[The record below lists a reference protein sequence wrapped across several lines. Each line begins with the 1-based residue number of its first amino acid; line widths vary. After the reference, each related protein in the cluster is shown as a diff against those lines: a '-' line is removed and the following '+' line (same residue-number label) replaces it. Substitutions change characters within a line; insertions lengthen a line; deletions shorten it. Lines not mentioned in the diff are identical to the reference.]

1 MNVSYELVG
10 FDYQKKTDIEQIKRN
25 LDCLYSCAE
34 GTCPGDRSFG
44 LNQDF
49 LSLPLPVAQN
59 KLSLEIIQKT
69 EKYEPS
75 VEVMDIQYSFLD
87 GRLSASVRLEPARK
101 VRMGG

>member
-10 FDYQKKTDIEQIKRN
+10 FDYQKATDIERIKRN
-25 LDCLYSCAE
+25 LDCLYSCVE

-59 KLSLEIIQKT
+59 RLSLEIIQKT
-69 EKYEPS
+69 EQYEPL
-75 VEVMDIQYSFLD
+75 VEVMDIQFTFLD
-87 GRLSASVRLEPARK
+87 GRLRALIRIGPSRN